1 VEVLLKKL
9 VVSTLLLLPLIT
21 AGLAADRGE
30 RLVANSSI
38 SRELSAGEKHSYNLT
53 LDLRQY
59 FGAVVH
65 QNGLGVLV
73 TLYGPGG
80 QKIASPHSRQDGTT
94 PIALIST
101 AAGVY
106 RLEISA
112 RESDASTGSYELKV
126 REIRSATIDDTR
138 RVAAE
143 ELASSAERLRSNET
157 EQANRRAVVL
167 YEKSLSHWRAIGDA
181 REEART
187 LKTIGEILQPIGE
200 ATRALGYYNN
210 ALRVAQRSN
219 DQRTEGEIRSSLG
232 FLQIHL
238 GENQKAL
245 DSCDEALQLSR
256 AANNHRGEAEA
267 LTVKGE
273 AYSFKGELQKALDCL
288 EKALLLWSEIGD
300 LRGQARTQLYRGYG
314 YSDLAES
321 PNAFE
326 AYNKSLSLWKSIGD
340 RRGQALTLIGLGHL
354 HSRLGAKQ
362 EALAAYDQA
371 KQLIQTIGDPVGEA
385 RLLNGMAFVYSEL
398 GDNENA
404 LRNYRQ
410 ATLLFRSAR
419 YKPGEAACL
428 VVIGGI
434 YYSNEAYSEALK
446 YLRQAIPIIKAL
458 NDRILESYSF
468 KYLAAVYDS
477 MGQADKALDYYNQA
491 LDLFR
496 AAGDRRGEAF
506 ALNGIANIND
516 ARGDKQ
522 KALELRR
529 RALMLNREVGN
540 RFGEVSTLFNIARSE
555 REAGNFIDA
564 RGHIEEAIN
573 KIESLRADVNSQELR
588 ASFIATESQNYE
600 LCIDVLMHLHKPGTL
615 DGLDA
620 KALHVSE
627 RGRARSLVEMLAEA
641 RADIRQ
647 GVDVSILE
655 RARTLQQSLK
665 DKEERYSR
673 LFTGK
678 PNEEQ
683 VAAALK
689 KIEEIRSEYQQVQ
702 SQIRSTSP
710 RYAALTQPQ
719 PLTLKEIQEQ
729 VLDPGT
735 LLLEY
740 ALGDERSYLWAVTP
754 DSLTTFELPKRA
766 DIEAAARRV
775 YDALTTKNPIGQ
787 APPVTQKSR
796 PTAPDADYSRAALAL
811 SRMVIQPVASLLG
824 TKRLLIVADG
834 ALQYIPFAAL
844 PAPVAKDVGDGSH
857 ASRGPNNGQDLDA
870 DFKPLIVDHEIVS
883 LPSASTLAVMRREL
897 AGRKPAPKAIAV
909 LADPVFS
916 SLDPRVVAASRVP
929 SSKQYDAVSRSRDF
943 ERAIKEVR
951 VSRKRSG
958 VGRLPFS
965 RAEAAAIRAVAP
977 PGQSLEAIDF
987 DASRATATSSQLS
1000 EYRIIHFAT
1009 HGLLNSEHPEL
1020 SGMVFSLVDRQG
1032 KTQNGFLRLHEV
1044 YNLNLPAELVVL
1056 SACQTGLGKDVKGEG
1071 LIGLTRG
1078 FMYAGAARVMAS
1090 LWQVDDSATA
1100 ELMKRFYARMLGDG
1114 LRPAAALRD
1123 AQVEMSKQKRWQ
1135 APYNWA
1141 GFVLQ
1146 GEWK

>member
-1 VEVLLKKL
+1 MLVKKL
-9 VVSTLLLLPLIT
+9 VVFTLLLLPLT
-21 AGLAADRGE
+21 PAGYAADRGE
-30 RLVANSSI
+30 RLVANSI
-38 SRELSAGEKHSYNLT
+38 IRRELSAAEKHSYNLT
-53 LDLRQY
+53 LDVRQY
-59 FGAVVH
+59 FGAVVY

-73 TLYGPGG
+73 TVYGPGG

-94 PIALIST
+94 PISLISA

-112 RESDASTGSYELKV
+112 GESDAPTGSYELKV
-126 REIRSATIDDTR
+126 REIRESTIDDKR

-143 ELASSAERLRSNET
+143 EFASSAERLRSNET

-167 YEKSLSHWRAIGDA
+167 YERSLSHWRAIGDA

-219 DQRTEGEIRSSLG
+219 DQQMEGEIRSSLA

-238 GENQKAL
+238 GETQKAL

-288 EKALLLWSEIGD
+288 ERALLLWSEIGD

-326 AYNKSLSLWKSIGD
+326 AYNKALSLWKSLGD

-362 EALAAYDQA
+362 EALEAYDQA
-371 KQLIQTIGDPVGEA
+371 KRLIQTIGDPVGEA

-410 ATLLFRSAR
+410 ATLLFRSAG

-477 MGQADKALDYYNQA
+477 MGQADKALDYYTQA

-506 ALNGIANIND
+506 AINGIANIND
-516 ARGDKQ
+516 VRGDKQ
-522 KALELRR
+522 KALELRK

-555 REAGNFIDA
+555 REAGALTDA

-600 LCIDVLMHLHKPGTL
+600 LCIDLLMHLHKPGTL

-627 RGRARSLVEMLAEA
+627 RGRARSLVEMLAES

-647 GVDVSILE
+647 GVEASILE
-655 RARTLQQSLK
+655 RARVLQQSLK

-689 KIEEIRSEYQQVQ
+689 KLEEIRTEYQQVQ

-729 VLDPGT
+729 VLDSDT

-766 DIEAAARRV
+766 DIEVAARRV

-787 APPVTQKSR
+787 GPTVTQKSGR
-796 PTAPDADYSRAALAL
+796 AAPDADYSSAALAL
-811 SRMVIQPVASLLG
+811 SRMVIQPVASQLG

-844 PAPVAKDVGDGSH
+844 PVPAAKAIGDGSH
-857 ASRGPNNGQDLDA
+857 ALAPNNDQDLA
-870 DFKPLIVDHEIVS
+870 VDFKPLIVDHEIVS

-897 AGRKPAPKAIAV
+897 AGRKPAPKSIAV

-916 SLDPRVVAASRVP
+916 SLDPRVVASSRVP
-929 SSKQYDAVSRSRDF
+929 TSKQNDVVSRSRDF

-1032 KTQNGFLRLHEV
+1032 KSQNGFLRLNEV

-1100 ELMKRFYARMLGDG
+1100 ELMKRFYVRMLGDG